1 MGIRIPTV
9 FNENDA
15 KRCAGCHE
23 PIAGT
28 PFRVS
33 IMDNVAR
40 EVAPSWAETAP
51 FNPGPH
57 QFHAQDECFRA
68 WAQRRRHY
76 ICRLSGVRELMRPTL
91 LPVDPP
97 AWGLCDAIH
106 REDHEFVP
114 A

>member
-9 FNENDA
+9 FDENDA
-15 KRCAGCHE
+15 RRCAGCGE

-33 IMDNVAR
+33 IMDIIAR
-40 EVAPSWAETAP
+40 EAPPTWAEPAP

-57 QFHAQDECFRA
+57 QFHADPEHVRA
-68 WAQRRRHY
+68 WARARGYY
-76 ICRLSGVRELMRPTL
+76 ICRLSGVRELMRPVP
-91 LPVDPP
+91 LPIEPP
-97 AWGLCDAIH
+97 TWGLCDGIH
-106 REDHEFVP
+106 REDHAFVP